1 MKDKDSNGAGRV
13 RGPEN
18 EIFTLLASPE
28 VWEPGL
34 VLSDRPL
41 PRASTGRSKARKVK
55 KARKVTRAARRK
67 NRGK

>member
-1 MKDKDSNGAGRV
+1 MSKEAAKAERV

-18 EIFTLLASPE
+18 EIFSLLASPE

-34 VLSDRPL
+34 ILSDRPL
-41 PRASTGRSKARKVK
+41 PRAPTGRSKARKAK
-55 KARKVTRAARRK
+55 KARKVTKAARRK